1 MPLYN
6 EFDIRLIYLLY
17 NLFDEIVFCS
27 PIFSYYSNFIYI
39 VCKGYN
45 NSSKKKLNID
55 IEKLYNDINKKKD
68 INKLLL
74 KLKSFNNFKNIL
86 INIIKKVTKFKI
98 KNIKS
103 KNNYHNY
110 KIQLNEDGFKEIII
124 NNFKKLFAKNNI
136 KKLKNPYKM

>member
-86 INIIKKVTKFKI
+86 INIIKKITKFKI